1 MALKRALECVLE
13 AALFMCALSS
23 QVLKTLHKLKDMD
36 ITVDI
41 LSVSLLQ
48 ILRFLCKL
56 LFFFKSNAIFSP
68 LPACNLGNGYW
79 KNCQLAA

>member
-1 MALKRALECVLE
+1 
-13 AALFMCALSS
+13 MCALSS

-48 ILRFLCKL
+48 IVRFVCKL
-56 LFFFKSNAIFSP
+56 LFFFKSNVIFFFSP
-68 LPACNLGNGYW
+68 PPACNLGNGHW